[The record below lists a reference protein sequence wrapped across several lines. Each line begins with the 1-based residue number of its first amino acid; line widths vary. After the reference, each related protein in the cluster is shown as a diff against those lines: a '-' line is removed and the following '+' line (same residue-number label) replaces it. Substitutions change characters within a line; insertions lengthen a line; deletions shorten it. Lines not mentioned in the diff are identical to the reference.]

1 MPSSIIVF
9 SRIIHEVMLDKNKW
23 IMPIAVVSV
32 ISAISISAWIINLL
46 TAANTAVPSNQSSQ
60 IEPANQNVSLS
71 ITDSKAS
78 TVEKIA
84 KEVTIRI
91 LGTGSPGSGVI
102 ISQSGGASSK
112 QGGKIYTALTCQ
124 HVVPDGKKGSYQVLL
139 SDGKTYT
146 VKVQFTPKLKGLD
159 LAIVEFESE
168 TNYRVVK
175 LNESSQLAPNTA
187 VYAAGFP
194 NYQTI
199 DAKQI
204 EDTSSWGKR
213 AFRLTAGKIGSVSI
227 APRSLQAGYSLGYT
241 NEVASGM
248 SGGPLLNDRGELI
261 GINGRLKYPLEG
273 IDAFTFAD
281 GTKPS
286 VEKFQ
291 QMEALS
297 WAIPIAT
304 YQQIT
309 QK

>member
-1 MPSSIIVF
+1 
-9 SRIIHEVMLDKNKW
+9 MLDKKRW
-23 IMPIAVVSV
+23 IMPLATVSITGLSLWLIHSL
-32 ISAISISAWIINLL
+32 ISANI
-46 TAANTAVPSNQSSQ
+46 TVPSNQSSQ
-60 IEPANQNVSLS
+60 IPLTDRNLIVEKTKAGNS
-71 ITDSKAS
+71 I
-78 TVEKIA
+78 VEKIA

-91 LGTGSPGSGVI
+91 MGNGSPGSGVI
-102 ISQSGGASSK
+102 ILLNDRISSN
-112 QGGKIYTALTCQ
+112 QGRKTYTVLTCQ
-124 HVVPDGKKGSYQVLL
+124 HVVSSGKQGSYLVLLPDGKSYPAR
-139 SDGKTYT
+139 
-146 VKVQFTPKLKGLD
+146 VKFTPKLKGLD
-159 LAIVEFESE
+159 LALVEFDSD

-175 LNESSQLAPNTA
+175 LGESQQLLPNDS

-199 DAKQI
+199 DANRI
-204 EDTSSWGKR
+204 EDTSNWGKR
-213 AFRLTAGKIGSVSI
+213 AFRLTAGKVGSVSI
-227 APRSLQAGYSLGYT
+227 APRSLQEGYSLGYT

-248 SGGPLLNDRGELI
+248 SGGPVLNDRGKLV

-309 QK
+309 KK

>member
-1 MPSSIIVF
+1 
-9 SRIIHEVMLDKNKW
+9 MLDKNKW
-23 IMPIAVVSV
+23 ITPVVIV
-32 ISAISISAWIINLL
+32 SAIGISGWIVNLL
-46 TAANTAVPSNQSSQ
+46 ISTNTAVPIDRSTQV
-60 IEPANQNVSLS
+60 EPVHQNASLAV
-71 ITDSKAS
+71 TDSNKT

-84 KEVTIRI
+84 NQVTIRI

-102 ISQSGGASSK
+102 ISQDGIDSK
-112 QGGKIYTALTCQ
+112 QGGKTYTALTCQ

-139 SDGKTYT
+139 PDGKTYT
-146 VKVQFTPKLKGLD
+146 AKVRFTPKLKGLD

-168 TNYRVVK
+168 ENYRVVK
-175 LNESSQLAPNTA
+175 LAESEQLSPNTT

-204 EDTSSWGKR
+204 EETSSWGQR
-213 AFRLTAGKIGSVSI
+213 AFRLTVGKIGSLSI

-248 SGGPLLNDRGELI
+248 SGGPVFNDRGELI

-309 QK
+309 KK